1 MVTIHVPNNDEFEIG
16 RVVAQSA
23 FELVAIFLIMSLLVY
38 FVIGWNIREI
48 VTQIALVNKFI
59 SAGRLLRRFVQILVY

>member
-16 RVVAQSA
+16 RVIAQSA

-59 SAGRLLRRFVQILVY
+59 SAGRFLRRFVQILVY

>member
-1 MVTIHVPNNDEFEIG
+1 VPHNDEFEIG
-16 RVVAQSA
+16 RVIAQSA

-48 VTQIALVNKFI
+48 ITHIALVNKFI
-59 SAGRLLRRFVQILVY
+59 PAGRFLRRFVQILVY